1 MNEMRIC
8 APKQRTEATYPC
20 HWIRGKLEEAEEQSD
35 PDGGSMVEINLHSVD
50 ISDTATPTQLAR
62 HICPNSSSFQKLTF
76 DSATCT
82 LLHNSE
88 DDSNL
93 WLI

>member
-50 ISDTATPTQLAR
+50 ISDTATPTQQHMTDDTALNTYTA
-62 HICPNSSSFQKLTF
+62 
-76 DSATCT
+76 
-82 LLHNSE
+82 E
-88 DDSNL
+88 D
-93 WLI
+93 